1 MYQRGAYDGTKDV
14 VKRASLSPH
23 GKPVVAMTER
33 ADEPGVWEA
42 RMRIKASE
50 WGDRKYT
57 FAVLYGRESDADPAA
72 WKTHGEGGYD
82 GGESVASTYDA
93 ALNDAALRCA
103 DSDAGDGVWVGDDT
117 EVRVRELR
125 ERVRGRGG
133 VERVGGVRG
142 GELSEQPRVQRVH
155 GVRGIGGGGGVVIVA
170 F

>member
-42 RMRIKASE
+42 RTRIKASE

-57 FAVLYGRESDADPAA
+57 FAVSYGRESDADPAA

-103 DSDAGDGVWVGDDT
+103 DSDAGDGVWVRDAYDDNAMKSAGT
-117 EVRVRELR
+117 IRRYVF
-125 ERVRGRGG
+125 GSCASACAD
-133 VERVGGVRG
+133 VEAWSGL
-142 GELSEQPRVQRVH
+142 E
-155 GVRGIGGGGGVVIVA
+155 A
-170 F
+170 FEEANCPSNPACSAYTG